1 MLILSCV
8 AGMLVAILSTRLPA
22 TGPFA
27 YARVVA
33 TLLSVLVFGSM
44 LEKLVAPDRDRWLLR
59 AVDRAKPRRWTP
71 GVVAA
76 SAVVTVDFA
85 DEL

>member
-1 MLILSCV
+1 
-8 AGMLVAILSTRLPA
+8 
-22 TGPFA
+22 
-27 YARVVA
+27 
-33 TLLSVLVFGSM
+33 VFGSM

-59 AVDRAKPRRWTP
+59 AVHRAKPRRWTP